1 MFDPFLNPEG
11 SYVTNRSIWEMF
23 TPIRDLK
30 KKWKGRP
37 SYLDN
42 PKDIRFLD
50 KFSLVEPQQILG
62 FLMLVV
68 ILASVGFT
76 FLISLRNFDEINM
89 EMNSKY
95 KSIEFGRQKQLNR
108 LREEGRLLLEVRDE
122 EGNLLGGKKAAI
134 QFSYDQEIK
143 LKGENDIVEKRGE
156 NESKADVISY
166 SEEPIKDKIIE
177 IETGGEEEVG
187 RQTKISKDDVD
198 TEDGIKSDYDRL
210 TNLENDLIELEEE
223 KNRKLA
229 LIEKVKMFNK
239 QLAGD
244 GPSPRKFRVVD
255 GLSIEVKVPEEF
267 NQEKVKIRRRKSP
280 ANPLAKSLQKKP
292 KMSRVPSV
300 SQST

>member
-42 PKDIRFLD
+42 PKDISFLD
-50 KFSLVEPQQILG
+50 EFSLVEPQQILG

-95 KSIEFGRQKQLNR
+95 KSIEFGRQKQLDR

-292 KMSRVPSV
+292 KVSRVPSV

>member
-42 PKDIRFLD
+42 PKDISFLD
-50 KFSLVEPQQILG
+50 EFSLVEPQQILG

-95 KSIEFGRQKQLNR
+95 KSIEFGRQKQLDR

-143 LKGENDIVEKRGE
+143 LKGGNDIGEKRGE
-156 NESKADVISY
+156 DESKADVISY
-166 SEEPIKDKIIE
+166 SEEPIEDKIIE

-187 RQTKISKDDVD
+187 RQTKISKDDID
-198 TEDGIKSDYDRL
+198 IEDGSKSDYDRL

-255 GLSIEVKVPEEF
+255 GLSIEVKVPEES